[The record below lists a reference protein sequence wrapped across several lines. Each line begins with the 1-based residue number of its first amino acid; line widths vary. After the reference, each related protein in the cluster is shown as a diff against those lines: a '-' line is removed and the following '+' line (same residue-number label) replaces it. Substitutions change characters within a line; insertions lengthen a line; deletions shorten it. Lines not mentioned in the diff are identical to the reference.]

1 MTGRQLNEE
10 KINKQIER
18 KLETM
23 PGYAAEWNKEMEIG
37 GEAASKRR
45 DYMNKL
51 AHFLKFVGNVKPSE
65 ITRDNVLAYCDSLM
79 KKDSGEDMSDSYKI
93 STWFFLNKFFTFM
106 KDAGYMETNYMETIK
121 RQRKNTDLDRI
132 NQHRVK
138 LTKEDFDKIKEAE
151 DMEPDEFLRVRNKV
165 ILAVMMTTGI
175 RETACMSILVGD
187 ADLEQNILT
196 VVDKNKKT
204 LKFVIVE
211 STREALIDWLAYR
224 DKVNVNDDPHLFL
237 TKEGNQMSC
246 AALDHMVRKYTKQA
260 LGKELSPHKIR
271 SGVCTILYDATGDI
285 EKVRRFIGHSS
296 LKTTERYV
304 VTNMKDRKECG
315 ELLA

>member
-106 KDAGYMETNYMETIK
+106 KDSGYMETNYMETIK

-138 LTKEDFDKIKEAE
+138 LTKEDFDKIKEVE
-151 DMEPDEFLRVRNKV
+151 EMEPDEFLRVRNKV
-165 ILAVMMTTGI
+165 ILAIMMTTGI

-296 LKTTERYV
+296 LRTTERYV